1 MENGGKSRGVKI
13 ICWSVLPAFTLAK
26 NLNKIYFA
34 TLESRYLQDSL
45 KGALKL
51 NIEVSYMQLIM
62 LMLIVEA
69 IKLLNNS
76 KYKWPKAGQLK
87 VNT

>member
-1 MENGGKSRGVKI
+1 M
-13 ICWSVLPAFTLAK
+13 LPAFTLAK

-76 KYKWPKAGQLK
+76 KYK
-87 VNT
+87 